1 MDSPSEE
8 NEEPATTTLT
18 DEKTDETVPESPKP
32 EIAPKPKCVKFSL
45 SEYPGEVDQVVEKTE
60 VSESQEDEEGVRITT
75 VTTTV
80 TTVVNGDAE
89 EDNQESGKG
98 HHVL

>member
-1 MDSPSEE
+1 M
-8 NEEPATTTLT
+8 
-18 DEKTDETVPESPKP
+18 DEKPEETVPESPKP

-45 SEYPGEVDQVVEKTE
+45 SEYPGEVDHVVEKTE
-60 VSESQEDEEGVRITT
+60 VSESKEDEKGVKITT

-89 EDNQESGKG
+89 EGNQETGKDQY
-98 HHVL
+98 VLH